1 MRSKFTECYL
11 GLASEKNQLEQI
23 NASLEAILQK
33 YKKSKTADDK
43 TRGMSKN
50 LGLKYLI
57 REFDWENITTDLIP
71 KLSIEDFKTPDN
83 RS

>member
-1 MRSKFTECYL
+1 MRIKFTECYL

-43 TRGMSKN
+43 TRSMSKN

-57 REFDWENITTDLIP
+57 RKFDW
-71 KLSIEDFKTPDN
+71 KT
-83 RS
+83 